1 MKMKLH
7 NAIEDILGNKVKVG
21 ILRLLYRTRGMYSG
35 REIAKLV
42 GFSPSHTISNLRE
55 LESAGLVL
63 RQRAGGT
70 DLYQLNEKNSAVNGV
85 LKPIYDWEGGL
96 PNELAGMY
104 IERLGDSVVTV
115 RLFGS
120 RARGDE
126 EPSSD
131 IDILLTVTDEA
142 DLRKTE
148 DAVGEIDLAAGQR
161 IGRPVSTI
169 VITEKEYKKKLRDRR
184 GFWKDIPIE
193 SKIIFEK
200 SDKVYGQ
207 EGTDTKR

>member
-1 MKMKLH
+1 MKLH
-7 NAIEDILGNKVKVG
+7 DAIEDILGNKVKIG

-35 REIAKLV
+35 REIARLV
-42 GFSPSHTISNLRE
+42 GFSPSHTISNLKE

-70 DLYQLNEKNSAVNGV
+70 DLYQLNEKSSAANGV
-85 LKPIYDWEGGL
+85 LKPIYDWETGL
-96 PNELAGMY
+96 PAELAGMY
-104 IERLGDSVVTV
+104 VERLGDAVVTV

-120 RARGDE
+120 VARGDE
-126 EPSSD
+126 KPGSD
-131 IDILLTVTDEA
+131 VDILLTVTDGA
-142 DLRKTE
+142 DLQRTE

-169 VITEKEYKKKLRDRR
+169 VVTEREYIKKLKGGQ
-184 GFWKDIPIE
+184 GFWKDVPKD

-200 SDKVYGQ
+200 
-207 EGTDTKR
+207 KR